1 MNKDLTQEYLDYLKL
16 LSKSYPSIKSA
27 ATEVINLRAILN
39 LPKGTEHFLSD
50 IHGAYL
56 PFKHLLN
63 SASGVIMEKINDNF
77 KELTSEQKIS
87 LATIIYYP
95 KEKLEDMKKR
105 GVISNVFYHY
115 VISYLV
121 EMIKICGSKYT
132 RSKVRK
138 SMNSEFSY
146 IIEELI
152 QSHEYTLNKEEYY
165 KEIINAIIE
174 TNRAKDLVIEMAE
187 LIQRLSLDH
196 LHILGDLYD
205 RGHRGYATME
215 HVVSLPS
222 VDITWGN
229 HDIAYMG
236 AAAGNKA
243 CIANVIRT
251 CCRYNNLS
259 TLEDGYGLSLRPLVM
274 FAMETYKDDP
284 CTNFMPDTTE
294 NTKDDDKILVAKMHK
309 AITVIML
316 KLESQLID
324 KHPNYGLEHL
334 RKIDRIN
341 YDNYTIDIKGKTYEL
356 LDTNLPTVDPKNPTK
371 LTVEEENVINKLVTT
386 FKHCDKFQRHI
397 DFFFSHG
404 AMYLTYNSN
413 LLFHGCIPTDENGE
427 FTTFETDNHHFY
439 KGKEFLD
446 YCDRKVRKGYYGK
459 RDDKGKE
466 EAVDF
471 FWYLWCGKSSPLFG
485 KNEITTFERYFLDKT
500 NKELVHE
507 SMNPY
512 FKYHENEEY
521 CIKVLKEFGLDS
533 NKSVIINGHVPVKII
548 KGEKPVKAN
557 GKLIIIDGGICKAY
571 QAQTGMAGYTL
582 IYNSWGMRLVAHQPF
597 TTLDEAVKMNKD
609 VIHSVEMLTP
619 VQDRIMVKDT
629 DQGKRINKR
638 VDELLDLLKCYEEG
652 IIQAK

>member
-63 SASGVIMEKINDNF
+63 SVSGVIMEKINDNF

-105 GVISNVFYHY
+105 GVISNIFYHY

-371 LTVEEENVINKLVTT
+371 LTVEEEHVINKLVTT

-521 CIKVLKEFGLDS
+521 CMKVLKEFGLDS